1 MVNKKKQLIF
11 RLILFIIIS
20 AILGVGIYT
29 VNAKTLMNDL
39 MPMPLGVGVGVV
51 ISGSMEPELS
61 IDDVIFV
68 VKDESIELDD
78 VVVYQRDGILVVH
91 KVVKIENDQIT
102 TRGTANNTDDEPISL
117 SDIKG
122 RVFFSVGGIGKLIM
136 FLRTPVVAIIILLLA
151 VFLLYKSYRAEAS
164 AKDEKDERIEEI
176 RNEIMRM
183 KEEQNKK

>member
-29 VNAKTLMNDL
+29 MNAKMLMNDM
-39 MPMPLGVGVGVV
+39 MPMPFGFGMGVV

-61 IDDVIFV
+61 VDDVIFV
-68 VKDESIELDD
+68 VKDKSIELDD
-78 VVVYQRDGILVVH
+78 VVVYQSKGILVVH

-102 TRGTANNTDDEPISL
+102 TRGTANDTDDEPISI

-122 RVFFSVGGIGKLIM
+122 RVLFSIGSMGTIINVI
-136 FLRTPVVAIIILLLA
+136 RTPFVAIAILLLA
-151 VFLLYKSYRAEAS
+151 VFLLYKSYQAEANK
-164 AKDEKDERIEEI
+164 KDEKDERIEEI
-176 RNEIMRM
+176 RREIMRM
-183 KEEQNKK
+183 KEEQNRK